1 MKISKKEEK
10 ALFRFNIIFP
20 LLDQSLPR
28 GERARKVREICAKE
42 YVIPHSRKT
51 TLSAGTVW
59 KWYETYVRYGTIDSL
74 APKGRSDCGGARVV
88 DAQALSA
95 FVGLW
100 RENQGVPVTALVAI
114 AVEKG
119 IFNEGRVPSMSTL
132 YALIRKERDGFQP
145 TQKDRRAYRAP
156 GINDMW
162 QSDALHG
169 PHVRLEDGRIR
180 KAILFLIQDNR
191 SRLVCAGGW
200 YSAESAESFMDCLW
214 RAFQTRGLPKKLYV
228 DNGSSYR
235 DERIRYG
242 CASLGINLSYARP
255 YTPQGKGC
263 IERLNRTV
271 RDSFLS
277 TLPRGM
283 MTLEELNTRFD
294 SWIDEYNRR
303 PHSSLDGMSPLQ
315 CYLGQ
320 LKAVNPAPENVPLH
334 FRRVDTRLVANDRT
348 VRFMGS
354 RLEAPIGYAGRRIEI
369 RYFDHDPVH
378 TCEAFFEGRSIGLLH
393 PVDLEANYSAHR
405 RKV

>member
-180 KAILFLIQDNR
+180 KAILFLI
-191 SRLVCAGGW
+191 
-200 YSAESAESFMDCLW
+200 
-214 RAFQTRGLPKKLYV
+214 
-228 DNGSSYR
+228 
-235 DERIRYG
+235 
-242 CASLGINLSYARP
+242 
-255 YTPQGKGC
+255 
-263 IERLNRTV
+263 
-271 RDSFLS
+271 
-277 TLPRGM
+277 
-283 MTLEELNTRFD
+283 
-294 SWIDEYNRR
+294 
-303 PHSSLDGMSPLQ
+303 
-315 CYLGQ
+315 
-320 LKAVNPAPENVPLH
+320 
-334 FRRVDTRLVANDRT
+334 
-348 VRFMGS
+348 
-354 RLEAPIGYAGRRIEI
+354 
-369 RYFDHDPVH
+369 
-378 TCEAFFEGRSIGLLH
+378 
-393 PVDLEANYSAHR
+393 
-405 RKV
+405 